1 MANDSAPHV
10 SSSAPATP
18 AMVPA
23 TAPHALA
30 ALRPEQ
36 LADLVV
42 AADEALEHAQRTTP
56 PTVSLVAGLALL
68 IAAAGSAWHGSWVQA
83 GVTIVGAASF
93 IVPWARST
101 LRTRLELRALHDLVV
116 EADAKRLMH
125 ATREARAAL
134 ASVQHDDRRTAL
146 LAEVERRLQR

>member
-1 MANDSAPHV
+1 
-10 SSSAPATP
+10 
-18 AMVPA
+18 MVPA
-23 TAPHALA
+23 AAPHALA

-36 LADLVV
+36 LAALVAV
-42 AADEALEHAQRTTP
+42 TDDALEHAQRATP
-56 PTVSLVAGLALL
+56 PTVFLVAGLALL

-101 LRTRLELRALHDLVV
+101 LQARLDLRALNDLVV
-116 EADAKRLMH
+116 EADARRLMH

-134 ASVQHDDRRTAL
+134 TSVQHDDRRTAL